1 MLDLT
6 EDTLAADVVVRRSP
20 ETTVDIRHGEADEPP
35 LVGLAHGA
43 LWARAE
49 PTGPGVDVGHGS
61 LNVVVRGGTV
71 LLDAQGGAGLLIVL
85 RGEVEVSAHGEV
97 LRTARAGEALPF
109 DDAGSVGDP
118 DPVDAAELA
127 HDPFISLNLVLDSL
141 AGVPTGLDDLPEPA
155 LVGGGPS
162 EAVGDVD
169 DEAPRKRRFGGRRR

>member
-20 ETTVDIRHGEADEPP
+20 DTTVDIRHGDADEPP
-35 LVGLAHGA
+35 LVGLGHGA

-49 PTGPGVDVGHGS
+49 PSGPGVDVGHGS

-141 AGVPTGLDDLPEPA
+141 GGVPTGLDDLPEPA
-155 LVGGGPS
+155 LVGAGS
-162 EAVGDVD
+162 ADDEAAGDE
-169 DEAPRKRRFGGRRR
+169 EAPRKRRFGGRRR